1 VTRQHAIGAL
11 LSLTVLAG
19 CSSYR
24 VHTDYDVTA
33 DFARLYTYA
42 WIPRSGQGPTDPLI
56 DNDLLEKRVR
66 AAVDAE
72 LEAKGD
78 LLSDGTTVDFRV
90 NYFVVVR
97 PRTEV
102 YAYPTY
108 YGWGWGW
115 GWWGGSGVYV
125 EQYDESILVLDIV
138 DAASNRLIW
147 RGSAVV
153 KLRDAPTP
161 EELTERVNGAV
172 HAMLERFPPPVAGE

>member
-1 VTRQHAIGAL
+1 MLIAL
-11 LSLTVLAG
+11 VPLPG

-72 LEAKGD
+72 LQATGYLRTD
-78 LLSDGTTVDFRV
+78 STTVDFRV

-115 GWWGGSGVYV
+115 GWWGGTSVYV
-125 EQYDESILVLDIV
+125 DQYDENILVLDIV
-138 DAASNRLIW
+138 DAPSNSLIW

-153 KLRDAPTP
+153 QLRDASTP
-161 EELTERVNGAV
+161 EELTDRVNGAV
-172 HAMLERFPPPVAGE
+172 HAMLEQFPPTRGG